1 MTDADERQLYDH
13 AFASYRDLFGSMD
26 GPARALWFFTMDEA
40 EILSF
45 PVSAG
50 QDHAEAGIRHGVKL
64 AAMADALEALL
75 GSQESAH
82 EVNDLRR
89 IAAQHGY
96 RGKAEGT
103 EPC

>member
-1 MTDADERQLYDH
+1 MTDAEKKQLYDG
-13 AFASYRDLFGSMD
+13 AFAIYRDLFGSMD
-26 GPARALWFFTMDEA
+26 SPARSLWFFTMDEA

-50 QDHAEAGIRHGVKL
+50 QDPEEASVRHGVKL

-75 GSQESAH
+75 GPQEPAH
-82 EVNDLRR
+82 EVHDLRR

-96 RGKAEGT
+96 RVN
-103 EPC
+103 